1 MRVDLAIVGAGTAGA
16 ALAYLAAKRGLRV
29 ACIERRPLGEAGA
42 RWVNGVPRWTF
53 EEAGIPAPIAPE
65 LRGEGHAFH
74 LLAGWGPERVVLSD
88 HGVME
93 VDMRALVER
102 LQRLAREA
110 GAALRDDE
118 RVLAVHGEVIE
129 TSRGTIEADVIADA
143 SGLAGARLLD
153 QPRVAASDLCSAAQ
167 EVRRIKDMARARG
180 FFESHA
186 VKPGDTLCFT
196 GVSGGFSILNVR
208 LDDGNLSLLTG
219 GVPGDGHQSGREIL
233 DKFVSENDFIGETL
247 FGGSRAIPLR
257 RPLDRIANERVALLG
272 DAACQVFSAHGSGIG
287 SGLIAARVLADTLA
301 EGRSPWQYA
310 VRWQRRWGG
319 LFAGY
324 DAFRRFSQTLST
336 QEIER
341 LMRARLIDE
350 AGARAGLEQRL
361 PRPEPRLLARAVTGA
376 FSQRGVVLG
385 LMRALGKTAVAHAL
399 YARYPER
406 PGDLPRWSERASKM
420 LD

>member
-1 MRVDLAIVGAGTAGA
+1 VRVDLAIVGAGTAGA
-16 ALAYLAAKRGLRV
+16 ALAYLAAKKGLRV
-29 ACIERRPLGEAGA
+29 ACVERRPLGEAGA

-74 LLAGWGPERVVLSD
+74 LVAGWGPQRVVLAD
-88 HGVME
+88 HGVIE

-110 GAALRDDE
+110 GADLRADE
-118 RVLAVHGEVIE
+118 RVLAIRGDAIE
-129 TSRGTIEADVIADA
+129 TSHGVIEADVIADA

-153 QPRVAASDLCSAAQ
+153 QPRVVASDLCAAAQ
-167 EVRRIKDMARARG
+167 EVRRVTDMDRARA

-208 LDDGNLSLLTG
+208 LDDGNFSLLTG
-219 GVPGDGHQSGREIL
+219 GVPGDGHASGREIL
-233 DKFVSENDFIGETL
+233 DKFVSEHDFIGEPL

-257 RPLDRIANERVALLG
+257 RPLDRIASDRVALLG

-287 SGLIAARVLADTLA
+287 SGLIAASVLADTLA
-301 EGRSPWQYA
+301 EGRSPFQYA
-310 VRWQRRWGG
+310 VRWQRKWGG

-324 DAFRRFSQTLST
+324 DAFRRFSQTLSA

-341 LMRARLIDE
+341 LMRARLLDE
-350 AGARAGLEQRL
+350 AGAKAGLEQRL

-376 FSQRGVVLG
+376 FSERGLVLG
-385 LMRALGKTAVAHAL
+385 LMRALGKAAVAHAL

-406 PGDLPRWSERASKM
+406 PGDLGRWSERTSRM